1 MSNSLFICI
10 QNLGLWKSEEME
22 DNMVTHASVTF
33 GSAAVGSKKST
44 ATSNYRA
51 AAVFPRSH
59 NVAVTY
65 VFIFRVAARG
75 IYKLWRPKTWGA
87 VQSLI

>member
-1 MSNSLFICI
+1 MTTWLQQYFQPIDGRIYSRSVAIAELLSGN
-10 QNLGLWKSEEME
+10 
-22 DNMVTHASVTF
+22 ASVTF
-33 GSAAVGSKKST
+33 GSAAVGSKKSM

-65 VFIFRVAARG
+65 VFIFWVAARG
-75 IYKLWRPKTWGA
+75 I
-87 VQSLI
+87 

>member
-1 MSNSLFICI
+1 MLF
-10 QNLGLWKSEEME
+10 GKASTT
-22 DNMVTHASVTF
+22 VYASVTF

-51 AAVFPRSH
+51 AAVFPQSH

-75 IYKLWRPKTWGA
+75 I
-87 VQSLI
+87 